1 MSSSAY
7 ARNEQS
13 LLVEEQSGWWP
24 SERTAKARL
33 RAFFSRTKSDN
44 KIPKYHTT
52 PDHDQADT
60 QPMLASIACSS
71 GKNGSTTRDRS
82 TTWSARHLRPSQRG
96 LKQTRPRTLA
106 LDPPPLIQAYTQAKL
121 HDILDVP
128 SSLTD
133 VLVRNTRGRR
143 NSISGESPTRC
154 NLETSFSSTLDI
166 QDSGKHRR
174 NWSGASS
181 FTKKVF
187 VLSSSGYVLQYSAEG
202 LNDRIPEQIL
212 ELGSRSVAF
221 ASDAV
226 PGKHWVLRISQDHTG
241 GRTTSHAP
249 KSSWSKLSFR
259 HNENKRLVQDLL
271 LVFDS
276 ALTLG
281 IWLTAIRREIELMG
295 GLEYRPD
302 SRDDEAKHQSRPV
315 LKAQK
320 SLPNIPR
327 ASLFFPAESLP
338 KYSQPSSPKPLPPM
352 PQWAPTIRNVSTST
366 TDSSIHTLNELDDL
380 RDSSFSDDQSTY
392 TATTS
397 VAGSVASRSPA
408 FESFF
413 ANDMSYREPLTP
425 ASTASRLS
433 TPTQADIGELSM
445 YMETPRKSGNAE
457 SLVPERLRRHGR
469 PDAAQCPNT
478 PAGGKGVVDHAL
490 FVQPSPYSTMQTRP
504 ISTIAP
510 LPAPGH
516 LRKSSRRQK
525 HESQPVY
532 AQPNT
537 PASSRPS
544 SIRSRSSSNVTL
556 GSPTDAHFNKT
567 ASYSL
572 FPPRRDSSVGFGSVA
587 AAANVSLPLN
597 IRPATGVEESNSPAS
612 TRGSSVDFGDD
623 GRSSTSE
630 DTALHLR
637 ERSMS
642 TARSKGLLLNTNSA
656 DVASGAQR
664 VSQRSP
670 IVTERHLQ
678 TCFGT
683 APNQNGPKRA
693 RAPSQAAAESC
704 IETTLL
710 EMPALISKTPSK
722 VRLSNPPRRQK
733 HLKGQ
738 KSMPTLACGTMP
750 PSGPPP
756 TGPLPDLPCEAFSP
770 GKKRSPKA
778 NSTGSTST
786 SAYSSTVSLQSRH
799 AHAESSP
806 SSLSTTKIA
815 SRSLASPTAAPLDN
829 NTHAKTSSVSSV
841 DSVRD
846 VTAWLS
852 SPRIAAFTAKYGT
865 NTAPKLDVALPDTSS
880 FSSSFSELMP

>member
-1 MSSSAY
+1 MSSLAY
-7 ARNEQS
+7 ARDEQF
-13 LLVEEQSGWWP
+13 LLPVEEQSGWWP

-33 RAFFSRTKSDN
+33 RAFFTRTKSEN
-44 KIPKYHTT
+44 KIPKYHAT

-60 QPMLASIACSS
+60 QPILARVDGRS
-71 GKNGSTTRDRS
+71 GRNGSATRSRS
-82 TTWSARHLRPSQRG
+82 TTWSTRHFRPSQRSV
-96 LKQTRPRTLA
+96 KHPRRRNLA

-133 VLVRNTRGRR
+133 VLMRNTRGRR

-154 NLETSFSSTLDI
+154 HLENNFSSTLEHR
-166 QDSGKHRR
+166 DSLGKHKR

-187 VLSSSGYVLQYSAEG
+187 VLSNSGYVLQYNAEG
-202 LNDRIPEQIL
+202 LNDRTPEQIL
-212 ELGSRSVAF
+212 ELSSRSVAF

-241 GRTTSHAP
+241 GRTTSHAH
-249 KSSWSKLSFR
+249 KSSWTKLSFR

-271 LVFDS
+271 LIFDN

-281 IWLTAIRREIELMG
+281 IWLIAIRREIELLG

-302 SRDDEAKHQSRPV
+302 SRDEETKHQCRPL

-327 ASLFFPAESLP
+327 ASSYFQVESLP
-338 KYSQPSSPKPLPPM
+338 KDELPRSPKLLPPI
-352 PQWAPTIRNVSTST
+352 PQWAPSTRNFSHST

-380 RDSSFSDDQSTY
+380 RDSSFSDDRSTY

-413 ANDMSYREPLTP
+413 VNDISYREPLTP

-457 SLVPERLRRHGR
+457 SMVPEPLPSYGR
-469 PDAAQCPNT
+469 PDTAQCQTT
-478 PAGGKGVVDHAL
+478 PVGGKGFIDHSL
-490 FVQPSPYSTMQTRP
+490 FIQPSPYSTMQARP
-504 ISTIAP
+504 ISTITP

-516 LRKSSRRQK
+516 LRKTSRRQK
-525 HESQPVY
+525 YESQPVFT
-532 AQPNT
+532 QPNT

-544 SIRSRSSSNVTL
+544 SIRSRSSSNVTQ
-556 GSPTDAHFNKT
+556 GSPTDAHFKRT

-572 FPPRRDSSVGFGSVA
+572 FPRRDSSIGLGSVVA
-587 AAANVSLPLN
+587 SPDVPLPLN
-597 IRPATGVEESNSPAS
+597 IKLGTGFEENHSPSS
-612 TRGSSVDFGDD
+612 TTGSLVDVGDD
-623 GRSSTSE
+623 GRSYTSE
-630 DTALHLR
+630 ETALIPR
-637 ERSMS
+637 KQSMS
-642 TARSKGLLLNTNSA
+642 SEGSKDVVINTNQAGSETEGQ
-656 DVASGAQR
+656 SQP
-664 VSQRSP
+664 QRSP

-683 APNQNGPKRA
+683 AQNRPKRA
-693 RAPSQAAAESC
+693 RAPLHPTTKSC

-738 KSMPTLACGTMP
+738 KSMPSLVSGTMP

-756 TGPLPDLPCEAFSP
+756 TGPLPDLPCEASP
-770 GKKRSPKA
+770 PIKKRSPKA
-778 NSTGSTST
+778 NSTGSAST
-786 SAYSSTVSLQSRH
+786 SAYSSTVSLHSKQV
-799 AHAESSP
+799 HAESSP
-806 SSLSTTKIA
+806 SSLSTTKIVPRA
-815 SRSLASPTAAPLDN
+815 LASPAPIDDN
-829 NTHAKTSSVSSV
+829 RTHTKNSSVSSV

-852 SPRIAAFTAKYGT
+852 SPRNATFAAKYYD
-865 NTAPKLDVALPDTSS
+865 ADVAPILDLVLPDPSS
-880 FSSSFSELMP
+880 FSSSFSDLLP